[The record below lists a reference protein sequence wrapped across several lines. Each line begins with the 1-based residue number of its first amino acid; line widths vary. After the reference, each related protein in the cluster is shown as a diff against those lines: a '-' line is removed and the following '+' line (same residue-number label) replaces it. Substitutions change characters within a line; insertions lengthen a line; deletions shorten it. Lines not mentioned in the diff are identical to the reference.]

1 VGTPSLATSPLI
13 SVVEEVVVIEN
24 NLRGLVRR
32 NNLEEEEEAEEVTE
46 EETVVVIGTIDK
58 EVVVDIAEIEAI
70 VVVDEEAEVDGV
82 VIEAK
87 VAAAAG
93 VIEEIVDPH
102 LRETIGG
109 KRNLVIDTMAEVE
122 EETLGVVAED
132 VRMIEE
138 TDVEEVEVV
147 KGTAMTGPSLDQGM
161 SALRRNCSTLDMDP
175 PASTLTDTRIF
186 QWR

>member
-1 VGTPSLATSPLI
+1 M
-13 SVVEEVVVIEN
+13 VEEVVVIEN
-24 NLRGLVRR
+24 NLRGSVRR
-32 NNLEEEEEAEEVTE
+32 NNLEEEEAEEVIE

-70 VVVDEEAEVDGV
+70 VVVDEEAEEVVGV

-87 VAAAAG
+87 VVAAG
-93 VIEEIVDPH
+93 VIEEIVDNH

-109 KRNLVIDTMAEVE
+109 KRNLVIDTMVEVE

-132 VRMIEE
+132 VRMIAE

-175 PASTLTDTRIF
+175 PASILTDTRIF